1 MAHTTKNKIITLIL
15 TLLMFVTL
23 TFGQG
28 NLPVFSLAAKATS
41 LSYEES
47 NVLDDLLSSSN
58 FNISDYPK
66 KEGGYIQLVSFIE
79 YCYSY
84 RKNTQNNYEMYII
97 LYNPGELDIETQ
109 SYQNKIQLAV
119 EYNYNNEPLRFEKY
133 RLEFCNKSTRG
144 EYKNLFYKFRVVDRQ
159 INGKHFK
166 DRVASNARR
175 YDISGMELLIKGNQ
189 NAVDYNVSSTYI
201 FTGFAKGYGINANDE
216 STLKCSVSKMETLS
230 LNVEHTN
237 YRTNVSSLGADHYNE
252 VNSVY
257 FSIPNRIFEQYGYLQ
272 KIRAEWWEYKTKMM
286 AVTSNQGFY
295 NQLLQYIGTDV
306 GCYDEKVPIYLYSGY
321 KGKASMQIGIPTY
334 HYYDWCYN
342 KNLDTQY
349 TIFGT
354 PSAVYEAKRQSS
366 ILPYVFY
373 SPSVDVDSVFNFL
386 HTEPP
391 AGSIE
396 GNILKDWIYNYE
408 NNLGNGYI
416 DCNGRKISID
426 LFEDFVE
433 PGRVMG
439 YNDKTID
446 LSDTFDLDSYD
457 SNHSWVDKLLDYGFS
472 WPNTSGD
479 YYNVLPI
486 CEIKAEDLMGSD
498 EDVASS
504 LLININDVNNIR
516 TAYAAEAT
524 KGNRI
529 MLFRFAMTD
538 YYTAPAYTS
547 AGSTLANCDTY
558 AAQQSVFLDFDIIE
572 LTFNDDGV
580 YYVIPIVSNPVD
592 IVNDITPPDVQF
604 EWWKI
609 ALAIIMLVLII
620 IAIYPIIPYLLNLIW
635 WLIKQPAKMF
645 RKIIIRLKRR
655 KKQN

>member
-1 MAHTTKNKIITLIL
+1 MAYTTKNKIITLIL

-28 NLPVFSLAAKATS
+28 NLPVFSLVAKAAS
-41 LSYEES
+41 SSYEES

-58 FNISDYPK
+58 FNLLNFSR
-66 KEGGYIQLVSFIE
+66 KENGNIQLISFIE

-84 RKNTQNNYEMYII
+84 RKNTQNDYEMYII
-97 LYNPGELDIETQ
+97 IYNPSGLDIETK

-119 EYNYNNEPLRFEKY
+119 EYGDNNAPIRFEKF
-133 RLEFCNKSTRG
+133 RLEFCNKSTTG

-159 INGKHFK
+159 FNGKYFE

-175 YDISGMELLIKGNQ
+175 YDISGIELLIKGNQ
-189 NAVDYNVSSTYI
+189 NAVDYNVSSTYV
-201 FTGFAKGYGINANDE
+201 FTGYAKGYGKNANDE
-216 STLKCSVSKMETLS
+216 SSLKCSVTKMETLRI
-230 LNVEHTN
+230 NVDHTN

-257 FSIPNRIFEQYGYLQ
+257 FSIPNRIYEQYGYLQ
-272 KIRAEWWEYKTKMM
+272 KIRAEWWEYKTKMI
-286 AVTSNQGFY
+286 AVTSNQDFY
-295 NQLLQYIGTDV
+295 SQLLQYIGTDV
-306 GCYDEKVPIYLYSGY
+306 GYFDEKVPVYLYSGY

-342 KNLDTQY
+342 KNLETQY

-354 PSAVYEAKRQSS
+354 PSAVYETNSQSS
-366 ILPYVFY
+366 IMPYVFY
-373 SPSVDVDSVFNFL
+373 SPIVDVDKVFSFL
-386 HTEPP
+386 YTEPS
-391 AGSIE
+391 AGSVE
-396 GNILKDWIYNYE
+396 ESILKDWIYNYE

-416 DCNGRKISID
+416 DCNGRRISVD
-426 LFEDFVE
+426 LFEDYVDS
-433 PGRVMG
+433 GRIMG
-439 YNDKTID
+439 HNDKTID

-472 WPNTSGD
+472 WPNTGGD
-479 YYNVLPI
+479 YHNVLPI
-486 CEIKAEDLMGSD
+486 YEIRAEDLLGTD
-498 EDVASS
+498 EEVASS
-504 LLININDVNNIR
+504 LLINVNDINKIR
-516 TAYAAEAT
+516 AYYAAEKA

-529 MLFRFAMTD
+529 VLFRFANTD
-538 YYTAPAYTS
+538 YYAAPAYTS
-547 AGSTLANCDTY
+547 SGSTLADCDTY
-558 AAQQSVFLDFDIIE
+558 VAQQSVFLDFDIIE
-572 LTFNDDGV
+572 LTFNGDGI
-580 YYVIPIVSNPVD
+580 YYVIPAVSNPID
-592 IVNDITPPDVQF
+592 IVNDITPPGAQF

>member
-1 MAHTTKNKIITLIL
+1 M
-15 TLLMFVTL
+15 
-23 TFGQG
+23 
-28 NLPVFSLAAKATS
+28 
-41 LSYEES
+41 
-47 NVLDDLLSSSN
+47 
-58 FNISDYPK
+58 
-66 KEGGYIQLVSFIE
+66 
-79 YCYSY
+79 
-84 RKNTQNNYEMYII
+84 
-97 LYNPGELDIETQ
+97 
-109 SYQNKIQLAV
+109 
-119 EYNYNNEPLRFEKY
+119 
-133 RLEFCNKSTRG
+133 
-144 EYKNLFYKFRVVDRQ
+144 
-159 INGKHFK
+159 
-166 DRVASNARR
+166 
-175 YDISGMELLIKGNQ
+175 
-189 NAVDYNVSSTYI
+189 
-201 FTGFAKGYGINANDE
+201 
-216 STLKCSVSKMETLS
+216 
-230 LNVEHTN
+230 
-237 YRTNVSSLGADHYNE
+237 
-252 VNSVY
+252 
-257 FSIPNRIFEQYGYLQ
+257 
-272 KIRAEWWEYKTKMM
+272 
-286 AVTSNQGFY
+286 
-295 NQLLQYIGTDV
+295 
-306 GCYDEKVPIYLYSGY
+306 
-321 KGKASMQIGIPTY
+321 
-334 HYYDWCYN
+334 
-342 KNLDTQY
+342 
-349 TIFGT
+349 
-354 PSAVYEAKRQSS
+354 
-366 ILPYVFY
+366 PYVFY

-391 AGSIE
+391 AGSVE

-439 YNDKTID
+439 YNNKTID

-472 WPNTSGD
+472 WPNTGGD

-486 CEIKAEDLMGSD
+486 YEIKAEDLMGSD
-498 EDVASS
+498 EEVASS

-547 AGSTLANCDTY
+547 AGSTLVNCDTY
-558 AAQQSVFLDFDIIE
+558 VAQQSVFLDFDIIE

>member
-1 MAHTTKNKIITLIL
+1 MAYTTKNKIITLIL

-66 KEGGYIQLVSFIE
+66 KEGGYIQLISFIE

-159 INGKHFK
+159 INGKYFK

-216 STLKCSVSKMETLS
+216 STLNCSVSKMETLS

-295 NQLLQYIGTDV
+295 SQLLQYIGTDV
-306 GCYDEKVPIYLYSGY
+306 GCYDEKVPIHLYSGY

-354 PSAVYEAKRQSS
+354 PSAVYEAKSQSS
-366 ILPYVFY
+366 IMPYVFY
-373 SPSVDVDSVFNFL
+373 SPSVDIDSVFNFL
-386 HTEPP
+386 YTESP
-391 AGSIE
+391 AGSVE

-416 DCNGRKISID
+416 DCNGRKISVD

-472 WPNTSGD
+472 WPNTGGD
-479 YYNVLPI
+479 YNNVLPI
-486 CEIKAEDLMGSD
+486 YEIKAEDLMGSD
-498 EDVASS
+498 EEVASS

-558 AAQQSVFLDFDIIE
+558 VAQQSVFLDFDIIE

-604 EWWKI
+604 EWWRI